1 MLKDCL
7 NFQYRVMKEN
17 GSVADIAFSS
27 SEISFLGQDENAE
40 IVKKTNASFVTDKIK
55 MTSKEDSFIMDLWE
69 HNLDK
74 RRIVIPSDLFF
85 AKTIPLLDCE
95 ISVSDENGIVKY
107 RVVVFDDYA
116 DSIEKSNGSPVC
128 VGAVIPKTL
137 GVDIFFPICVVKG
150 VDFIVGVPV
159 GYMDDQSKERAR
171 LLTRLQV
178 SQLSIMFLETWY
190 GIQIALLH
198 PNIKEVFLH
207 PSTASRGE
215 MKRRERNERHHV
227 KYVKKHIVN
236 IDDLIRCAENAKRS
250 KKCLA
255 WYVIGHWRHY
265 KDGKKVFVK
274 PYWKGALRELKGN
287 AGEDSRERDMDFSLT
302 ISENDL

>member
-1 MLKDCL
+1 
-7 NFQYRVMKEN
+7 MKES
-17 GSVADIAFSS
+17 GAVAENMMFNYDK
-27 SEISFLGQDENAE
+27 ISFMGQDENAE
-40 IVKKTNASFVTDKIK
+40 IVTKINSSSVSDKIK

-74 RRIVIPSDLFF
+74 SRLVIPSDIFF
-85 AKTIPLLDCE
+85 ASTIPLLDCE
-95 ISVSDENGIVKY
+95 ISVSDESGSVKY

-116 DSIEKSNGSPVC
+116 DSIERSNGNPVC
-128 VGAVIPKTL
+128 VGAVIPQTI

-150 VDFIVGVPV
+150 VDFIVGVPA
-159 GYMDDQSKERAR
+159 GYMNERSKEQAHM
-171 LLTRLQV
+171 LTRLQQ
-178 SQLSIMFLETWY
+178 SKLSISFLETWY

-198 PNIKEVFLH
+198 PTIKEVFLH
-207 PSTASRGE
+207 PSTANRSE
-215 MKRRERNERHHV
+215 LKRRERKEKRRI

-236 IDDLIRCAENAKRS
+236 IDDLIRCAEETKRS

-274 PYWKGALRELKGN
+274 PYWKGALRELKSN
-287 AGEDSRERDMDFSLT
+287 VGEDARERDMDFSLT
-302 ISENDL
+302 ISENVL

>member
-1 MLKDCL
+1 MLKDYL
-7 NFQYRVMKEN
+7 NSQYRIMKET
-17 GSVADIAFSS
+17 GAVAENMTFNYAK
-27 SEISFLGQDENAE
+27 ISFIGQDENAE
-40 IVKKTNASFVTDKIK
+40 IVTKINASSVTDKIK

-74 RRIVIPSDLFF
+74 RRLVIPSDLFF
-85 AKTIPLLDCE
+85 ANTIPLMDCQ
-95 ISVSDENGIVKY
+95 ISVSDEIGSVKY

-116 DSIEKSNGSPVC
+116 DSIERSNGNPVC
-128 VGAVIPKTL
+128 VGAVIPQTI

-150 VDFIVGVPV
+150 VDFIVGVPA
-159 GYMDDQSKERAR
+159 GYMNERSKEQAR
-171 LLTRLQV
+171 SLTRLQQTKLV
-178 SQLSIMFLETWY
+178 ISFLETWY

-198 PNIKEVFLH
+198 PNIKDVFLH
-207 PSTASRGE
+207 SSTASRIE
-215 MKRRERNERHHV
+215 MKRRERKEKRHV

-236 IDDLIRCAENAKRS
+236 IDDLIRCAEETKRI

-274 PYWKGALRELKGN
+274 PYWKGALRKLKGKTE
-287 AGEDSRERDMDFSLT
+287 EDIRERKIDVNERIAT
-302 ISENDL
+302 W